1 MISSALRWM
10 ALLVSLLPQPA
21 RPAPAPQTYRIS
33 GVVVDAQSS
42 QPLPSTVIFLL
53 AGSTEP
59 VEILA
64 SELTDAE
71 GRFAFENV
79 APGKYTLNAQRR
91 GYAPQAYLQHE
102 NYWTGIAVGP
112 GLNSERIRFPLQPS
126 ASISGQVFDE
136 GSEPVRAANVLLFEQ
151 SLENGRRATRMRE
164 TATTDDEGRFRFGH
178 LLPGKYIVGV
188 SAVPWYS
195 LAAPQLEEDDHGER
209 FSARSDGNLA
219 SETALDVIYPVTF
232 FPNARDL
239 PSATVIS
246 LRAGD
251 VEKADIRLQPM
262 PAIHLRVR
270 IPTSDAANSSNIQI
284 AQQMGEGLEL
294 PVRITQR
301 SAGPGVMELTG
312 LPPGHL
318 IVHADA
324 TEGGNRTTQTQ
335 NLDLS
340 GDAEI
345 EASKGNADVKVS
357 GVARME
363 DGSGLP
369 EVAVVQLRRLPGG
382 DASFARCQPD
392 GAFSFENEPIATGSY
407 EVSLPNPDSFIKG
420 LKATGA
426 KVFGLK
432 VEIEAGKDVRLE
444 LTLARTMSSINGI
457 ALRDGK
463 PIEGAMVLLVPQDVE
478 DFGQLI
484 RRDQSDSDG
493 TFTLKMVP
501 PGRYTVLAIE
511 KGWELEWAN
520 PEVLRRYLPGGESVQ
535 VGPDGIPSIK
545 VKVQ

>member
-1 MISSALRWM
+1 MISSAVLWI
-10 ALLVSLLPQPA
+10 ALQVSLLP
-21 RPAPAPQTYRIS
+21 RPATPAPTPQTYRIS
-33 GVVVDAQSS
+33 GVVVDAQSN

-53 AGSTEP
+53 TGSTEP
-59 VEILA
+59 TEIMA
-64 SELTDAE
+64 AELTDAE

-136 GSEPVRAANVLLFEQ
+136 GSEPVRAANVLLLEQ
-151 SLENGRRATRMRE
+151 SLENGRRTTRMRE
-164 TATTDDEGRFRFGH
+164 TTATDDEGHFRFGH

-195 LAAPQLEEDDHGER
+195 VATPQVEEDDHGD
-209 FSARSDGNLA
+209 SARTDGNLV
-219 SETALDVIYPVTF
+219 SETALDVVYAMTF
-232 FPNARDL
+232 FPNAREL

-246 LRAGD
+246 LRPGD

-262 PAIHLRVR
+262 PAIHLRVKV
-270 IPTSDAANSSNIQI
+270 PTSDPANSSNIQI
-284 AQQMGEGLEL
+284 MQQLGEGLEL
-294 PVRITQR
+294 PVRTTQR
-301 SAGPGVMELTG
+301 SLGPGVMEVTG

-340 GDAEI
+340 GDSEI
-345 EASKGNADVKVS
+345 EASKGNAEVKVS
-357 GVARME
+357 GIAKME

-369 EVAVVQLRRLPGG
+369 EAAVVQLRRLPGS
-382 DASFARCQPD
+382 DASFARCQPS
-392 GAFSFENEPIATGSY
+392 GEFSFENETITAGPY
-407 EVSLPNPDSFIKG
+407 EVSLPNSDSFIKS

-426 KVFGLK
+426 KVVGLK

-444 LTLARTMSSINGI
+444 LTLARGMSSINGI
-457 ALRDGK
+457 ALRGGR
-463 PIEGAMVLLVPQDVE
+463 PMEAVMVLLVPQDVE
-478 DFGQLI
+478 NFGQLI

-501 PGRYTVLAIE
+501 PGRYTILAIE

>member
-1 MISSALRWM
+1 MIPSALRWM
-10 ALLVSLLPQPA
+10 ALLVSLLPQLA

-59 VEILA
+59 VEIMA

-71 GRFAFENV
+71 GRFAFDNV

-136 GSEPVRAANVLLFEQ
+136 GSESVRAANVLLFEQ
-151 SLENGRRATRMRE
+151 SLENGRRMTRMRE
-164 TATTDDEGRFRFGH
+164 TATTDDEGHFRFGH
-178 LLPGKYIVGV
+178 LLPGRYIVGV
-188 SAVPWYS
+188 NAVPWYS

-209 FSARSDGNLA
+209 FSARTDGNLA
-219 SETALDVIYPVTF
+219 SEAALDVVYPMTF

-239 PSATVIS
+239 PSATVIR

-270 IPTSDAANSSNIQI
+270 VPTSDAANSTNIQI
-284 AQQMGEGLEL
+284 VEQLGEGLEL

-301 SAGPGVMELTG
+301 SAGPGLMELTG

-318 IVHADA
+318 VLHADA
-324 TEGGNRTTQTQ
+324 TEGGNRRTQTQ

-340 GDAEI
+340 GDSEI

-357 GVARME
+357 GIARME

-382 DASFARCQPD
+382 DASFARCQP
-392 GAFSFENEPIATGSY
+392 GGEFSFENEMIATGSY
-407 EVSLPNPDSFIKG
+407 EVSLPNPDSFIK
-420 LKATGA
+420 
-426 KVFGLK
+426 
-432 VEIEAGKDVRLE
+432 
-444 LTLARTMSSINGI
+444 
-457 ALRDGK
+457 
-463 PIEGAMVLLVPQDVE
+463 
-478 DFGQLI
+478 
-484 RRDQSDSDG
+484 
-493 TFTLKMVP
+493 
-501 PGRYTVLAIE
+501 
-511 KGWELEWAN
+511 
-520 PEVLRRYLPGGESVQ
+520 
-535 VGPDGIPSIK
+535 SIK
-545 VKVQ
+545 APEPKYSG